1 MLLTE
6 KFKNK
11 KILIFGYGKTG
22 KSVQKYFIKNK
33 INYKIWDDNKK
44 LNIKKTDKK
53 YYLKKYD
60 YIILSPGVD
69 IYHHKNKHF
78 FKRHRKNIITD
89 LDIFFLSEKKFRYI
103 IGVTGTNGKSSFC
116 NLLNNLIKKN
126 NIKSRVIGNF
136 GNPVLDENISSK
148 DYCILELSSYQLD
161 YSKYIKLDSAC
172 ILNISTDHLDRHE
185 TMAKYKK
192 TKLKIFKFLKSTGVG
207 FYQKKSFQNLKKRK
221 NIQFFENINKLLIQK
236 IFNNKSIF
244 ISDINLEKND
254 LPHRY
259 ETFYKINNFKFIN
272 DSKSTNFDSTRY
284 ALKMTSNSILILG
297 GLLKKGDNF
306 FLKDLQN
313 KIIKIYLFGN
323 TIGALKKNLK
333 KQKINFR
340 YFLNLKDLLK
350 FIFMEDFKK
359 LLNKKKNYNVLF
371 SPGAASFDQYSN
383 FEQRGKIFKKYV
395 YKFFKR

>member
-1 MLLTE
+1 MLFPE

-22 KSVQKYFIKNK
+22 KSVQKYFVKNK
-33 INYKIWDDNKK
+33 INYTIWDDNRK
-44 LNIKKTDKK
+44 LNIKKIDKK

-69 IYHHKNKHF
+69 IYHHQKKDF
-78 FKRHRKNIITD
+78 FKKHKKNIITD
-89 LDIFFLSEKKFRYI
+89 LDIFFLSEKKLRNI

-116 NLLNNLIKKN
+116 NLLNNIIKKN

-136 GNPVLDENISSK
+136 GNPVLNENISNYE
-148 DYCILELSSYQLD
+148 YCILELSSYQLD

-172 ILNISTDHLDRHE
+172 ILNVSSDHLDRHE
-185 TMAKYKK
+185 TMTKYKK
-192 TKLKIFKFLKSTGVG
+192 IKLKIFNFLKSTGNG
-207 FYQKKSFQNLKKRK
+207 FYQKQSFPNLKKGK
-221 NIQFFENINKLLIQK
+221 NIQCFENLNKTLIQK
-236 IFNNKSIF
+236 ILNNKNIL
-244 ISDINLEKND
+244 IPNINFKTNK

-259 ETFYKINNFKFIN
+259 EMFYKINNFKFID

-323 TIGALKKNLK
+323 NIGALKKNLK

>member
-69 IYHHKNKHF
+69 IYHHKNKYF
-78 FKRHRKNIITD
+78 FKRHKKNIITD

-323 TIGALKKNLK
+323 NIGALKKNLK

>member
-69 IYHHKNKHF
+69 IYHHQKKDF
-78 FKRHRKNIITD
+78 FKKHKKNIITD
-89 LDIFFLSEKKFRYI
+89 LDIFFLSEKKIRYI

-323 TIGALKKNLK
+323 NIGALKKNLK

>member
-69 IYHHKNKHF
+69 IYHHKNKYF

-161 YSKYIKLDSAC
+161 YSKFIKLDSAC

-272 DSKSTNFDSTRY
+272 DSKSTNFDTTRY
-284 ALKMTSNSILILG
+284 ALKMTPNSILI
-297 GLLKKGDNF
+297 
-306 FLKDLQN
+306 
-313 KIIKIYLFGN
+313 
-323 TIGALKKNLK
+323 
-333 KQKINFR
+333 
-340 YFLNLKDLLK
+340 
-350 FIFMEDFKK
+350 
-359 LLNKKKNYNVLF
+359 
-371 SPGAASFDQYSN
+371 
-383 FEQRGKIFKKYV
+383 
-395 YKFFKR
+395 